1 MLSESF
7 KKPSLTLQVRI
18 GSPDRHTPSSYTLP
32 NAVSYFCLHEDLSL
46 DLKLVLFV
54 DYSLA
59 PRTGPINTCQTMR
72 KRPAL
77 LAQGSWDIGLWV
89 KLSPS
94 LHFPS
99 SLRVPDHFLSTTKV
113 PSDPLSAQRLQ
124 GVLHRQAF
132 PGATVT
138 CLDPWVGFL

>member
-1 MLSESF
+1 MLSASF
-7 KKPSLTLQVRI
+7 TKPSLTLQVRT
-18 GSPDRHTPSSYTLP
+18 GSPDRHAPSSYTLRNP
-32 NAVSYFCLHEDLSL
+32 VSYFRLHADLSS
-46 DLKLVLFV
+46 DLKLILFV
-54 DYSLA
+54 GCSLA
-59 PRTGPINTCQTMR
+59 PRTGPVNTCQTMG

-77 LAQGSWDIGLWV
+77 LAQGSWDVGLCV

-99 SLRVPDHFLSTTKV
+99 SLRVPDHVLSTTKV

-138 CLDPWVGFL
+138 CLGPWVGFL